1 MSRLQP
7 IADQFGWVD
16 GQGSIDE
23 PKVLP
28 EPEPEARDHPAIKA
42 AVAAILLEDSPSYVE
57 HQQRLDQARYEIEEE
72 YADIGYRAFAE
83 WSFDLLKKLLGGPS
97 ALPLADQLELSKR
110 YGLMIEF
117 VRSRPH
123 ADPANNVILF
133 MTYGRLY
140 RGKPPHISREEA
152 EQAVFPL

>member
-1 MSRLQP
+1 MPRLQQT
-7 IADQFGWVD
+7 ADELGWVD

-23 PKVLP
+23 PMVL
-28 EPEPEARDHPAIKA
+28 PEPEARDHPAIKA
-42 AVAAILLEDSPSYVE
+42 AVAAIRLEDDPAAVAR
-57 HQQRLDQARYEIEEE
+57 QNLLDQARYEIEEE

-83 WSFDLLKKLLGGPS
+83 WSFDLLKKLLGGPN
-97 ALPLADQLELSKR
+97 AMPLRDQLELSKR
-110 YGLMIEF
+110 YSLMIEF
-117 VRSRPH
+117 VRSRPN

-152 EQAVFPL
+152 ERALFPL